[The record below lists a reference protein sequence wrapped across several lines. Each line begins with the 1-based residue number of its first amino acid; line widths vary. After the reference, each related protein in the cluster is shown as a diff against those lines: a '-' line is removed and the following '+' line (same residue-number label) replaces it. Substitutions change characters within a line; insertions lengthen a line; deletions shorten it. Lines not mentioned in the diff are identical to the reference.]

1 MQQAQP
7 RTTLVQSRGITRNR
21 EICVGRAEASTPST
35 STSRPE
41 TETEDDGE
49 QEMDADV
56 EMSQDGET
64 DENAPPTA
72 RTRPHPN
79 RHTHARRTVGIV
91 DDSPLT
97 TAGSQQ
103 PSDSIVDTD
112 MDARSVINAA
122 MVDEAGM
129 GVEDD
134 IVSLDQ
140 NVNDGLAMGVPSG
153 APGEID
159 DTPRT

>member
-1 MQQAQP
+1 
-7 RTTLVQSRGITRNR
+7 
-21 EICVGRAEASTPST
+21 
-35 STSRPE
+35 
-41 TETEDDGE
+41 
-49 QEMDADV
+49 
-56 EMSQDGET
+56 MSQDGKI
-64 DENAPPTA
+64 DKNAPPTTYS
-72 RTRPHPN
+72 RSHPN
-79 RHTHARRTVGIV
+79 RHTHARLTVGIV
-91 DDSPLT
+91 GNSPLT
-97 TAGSQQ
+97 TAEGSQQ

>member
-1 MQQAQP
+1 
-7 RTTLVQSRGITRNR
+7 
-21 EICVGRAEASTPST
+21 
-35 STSRPE
+35 
-41 TETEDDGE
+41 
-49 QEMDADV
+49 
-56 EMSQDGET
+56 
-64 DENAPPTA
+64 
-72 RTRPHPN
+72 
-79 RHTHARRTVGIV
+79 
-91 DDSPLT
+91 
-97 TAGSQQ
+97 
-103 PSDSIVDTD
+103 

>member
-1 MQQAQP
+1 M
-7 RTTLVQSRGITRNR
+7 
-21 EICVGRAEASTPST
+21 
-35 STSRPE
+35 
-41 TETEDDGE
+41 
-49 QEMDADV
+49 
-56 EMSQDGET
+56 
-64 DENAPPTA
+64 A
-72 RTRPHPN
+72 RTRPHRN
-79 RHTHARRTVGIV
+79 RHTHAHRSVGIV

-97 TAGSQQ
+97 TAEGGQQ

-112 MDARSVINAA
+112 MDAWIVIKAA